1 MASGPNPNVLLLG
14 AALARSREVHA
25 HLMARGVS
33 ARFIDHDQTADRD
46 LVRVADML
54 VCVLD
59 HTNRNSDARRVR
71 ALLECARENNT
82 PALVWGAAGSDT
94 FPDGQ
99 LIDCLPP
106 EVCLEEVI
114 GRLTALAR
122 YAPVMK
128 QMEHELH
135 RLQRLGKNL
144 NRYFEE
150 IDQEMRLA
158 GRLQRDFL
166 PQQYPPHGRLR
177 FHQVFRPAVWVS
189 GDIFDVFEIDAD
201 HVAMF
206 IADAMGHG
214 TAAALMTMF
223 LRRALVPT
231 RKTGTGMEIVPPTE
245 ALRELHEG
253 LARQNLPH
261 AQFVTAAYAVI
272 NVNTLDFRLAR
283 GGHPYPLLVRA
294 DGGIEEMRCDG
305 GLLGVA
311 GLEPEFGEHRTRL
324 ATGEKVIFY
333 TDGLEKLF
341 LRDRDGETEKAEYT
355 DQLREWTRHDAA
367 GFVGALND
375 YLDNEEGSLNPE
387 DDVTVVVAEATPE

>member
-1 MASGPNPNVLLLG
+1 MVTGSHPNVLLFG
-14 AALARSREVHA
+14 AALARSREVHS
-25 HLMARGVS
+25 LLTARGMPVQ
-33 ARFIDHDQTADRD
+33 FIDYERESDAELLRAAD
-46 LVRVADML
+46 LL

-59 HTNRNSDARRVR
+59 HANRAAGTPRVR
-71 ALLECARENNT
+71 ALLDCAQESKI
-82 PALVWGAAGSDT
+82 PALVWGAADGDA

-106 EVCLEEVI
+106 DACLEEVI

-122 YAPVMK
+122 YAPAMK
-128 QMEHELH
+128 QMEHELQ

-166 PQQYPPHGRLR
+166 PQTYPARGRLS
-177 FHQVFRPAVWVS
+177 FHQTFRPAVWVS
-189 GDIFDVFEIDAD
+189 GDIFDVFEIDAG

-223 LRRALVPT
+223 LRRALIPT
-231 RKTGTGMEIVPPTE
+231 RKTESGVEIVPPTE
-245 ALRELHEG
+245 VLRELHDG

-261 AQFVTAAYAVI
+261 AQFVTAAYGVFDAA
-272 NVNTLDFRLAR
+272 TLDFRLAR
-283 GGHPYPLLVRA
+283 GGHPYPLHVRA
-294 DGGIEEMRCDG
+294 DGSIEELRCEG

-311 GLEPEFGEHRTRL
+311 GLEPEFGEYRGRL
-324 ATGEKVIFY
+324 SPGEKVIFY

-341 LRDRDGETEKAEYT
+341 LQDRDGGTEQAEFT
-355 DQLREWTRHDAA
+355 ERLRDWAHRDAKGFIA
-367 GFVGALND
+367 GLND
-375 YLDNEEGSLNPE
+375 HLDNEEGSLNPE
-387 DDVTVVVAEATPE
+387 DDVTVVIAEASQA